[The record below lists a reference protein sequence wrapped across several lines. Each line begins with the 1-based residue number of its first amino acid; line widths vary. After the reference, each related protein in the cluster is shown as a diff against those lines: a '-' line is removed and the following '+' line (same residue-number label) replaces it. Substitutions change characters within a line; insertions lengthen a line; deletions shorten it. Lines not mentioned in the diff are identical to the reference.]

1 MNQIAQTDKVSRFD
15 WLPCLRRGIYFY
27 YPQQILNYGI
37 MKIQTL
43 VLLFA
48 FTAAFS
54 SCNNSAQK
62 DPVDAAEE
70 ANKDKD
76 KSDAVAAAD
85 KDDANFLVEAA
96 SGGMME
102 VTLGK
107 AAQTKSLNAEVK
119 NFGNMMIT
127 DHSKANDELKT
138 LAASKNITIPAA
150 MGDEQQKMSDKMM
163 EKSGADF
170 DKDYMSMMIDDHKD
184 DIDKFE
190 KAADNCK
197 DADIKAF
204 AARTLPVLKKHLEA
218 AIVIE
223 DNLKKTK

>member
-1 MNQIAQTDKVSRFD
+1 
-15 WLPCLRRGIYFY
+15 
-27 YPQQILNYGI
+27 
-37 MKIQTL
+37 
-43 VLLFA
+43 
-48 FTAAFS
+48 
-54 SCNNSAQK
+54 
-62 DPVDAAEE
+62 
-70 ANKDKD
+70 
-76 KSDAVAAAD
+76 
-85 KDDANFLVEAA
+85 
-96 SGGMME
+96 
-102 VTLGK
+102 
-107 AAQTKSLNAEVK
+107 
-119 NFGNMMIT
+119 
-127 DHSKANDELKT
+127 
-138 LAASKNITIPAA
+138 
-150 MGDEQQKMSDKMM
+150 MM